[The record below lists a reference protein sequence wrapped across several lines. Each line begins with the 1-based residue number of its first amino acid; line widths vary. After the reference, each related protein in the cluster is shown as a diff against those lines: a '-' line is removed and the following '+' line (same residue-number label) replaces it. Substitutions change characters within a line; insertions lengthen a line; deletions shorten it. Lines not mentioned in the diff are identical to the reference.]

1 MTTTMGTDYN
11 ADKPFQYDTP
21 DRRRTRLF
29 QLDLNDEN
37 APLSGKL
44 ISFIDINLAL
54 GKFNFRGLWDAV
66 DEDYEPVLKKLS
78 GNVGYDALSWVWGPA
93 GNEQPLYLTT
103 IGPSLDSN
111 KEVDVGQGHEQN
123 GCIFIRPS
131 LYEFLVEY
139 RRRAYTKFL
148 WIDAIC
154 LDQASDEDKSLHIP
168 DLRQIYENADSVLY
182 WFGVGNPLTANA
194 LSQIEPVTR
203 LLELCANDSVE
214 LWKFP
219 TWERFNLPNRDSDFW
234 NGMRDLLTNKWWS
247 RLWTLQEAVA
257 TKEEPKRA
265 NTKGIRVFLYG
276 EKTIPWSTVENFTI
290 AASKCRID
298 DWLVA
303 GNWFVQVDDRHAF
316 DAIDEIRSCR
326 ENYTWGS
333 RLNAA
338 LLATMRRKATS
349 PVEMVLGQTA
359 LIDRREAEKLNLTF
373 ASSKETV
380 FVEFA
385 KYYIRQE
392 PFECLLNHI
401 ATEERCTGL
410 PSWCPNFA
418 SLKETMSLGSLW
430 FGDYTPEDPTLDDQ
444 FYHAGYD
451 NNLFS
456 RYTVPHSQTFG
467 MVFKI
472 AGNMARGKSP
482 YVDLYASNN
491 KRQMKLIENT
501 NFLRLCGMGV
511 DTVDHIIDCNPTADS
526 DDFLSH
532 ASLCG
537 TWKWLTQCLDLA
549 MSMKQERS
557 QALQNATGL
566 NLFTRTITANR
577 NIIRPFKGKETI
589 FDLKGK
595 TDFVQRYTKYM
606 DLLNTA
612 REAGQAMD
620 GSDMDEDTLDFM
632 HVLRCVTRRRRFF
645 TTAAGRIGIGPSN
658 TEPGDQLRVVF
669 FCSTPFL
676 MRPLSEGRSCLIG
689 ETYVHGL
696 MYGEAIELFRRKQLK
711 ETQWTLE

>member
-1 MTTTMGTDYN
+1 MINTMDLDHHAN
-11 ADKPFQYDTP
+11 KPFQYDTP

-44 ISFIDINLAL
+44 ISFFDVNHAL
-54 GKFNFRGLWDAV
+54 SNFSFRGFREAI
-66 DEDYEPVLKKLS
+66 DEDHEAVLKKLS
-78 GNVGYDALSWVWGPA
+78 GNVGYDALSWVWGPE
-93 GNEQPLYLTT
+93 GNERPLYLTT
-103 IGPSLDSN
+103 ISPILDGN
-111 KEVDVGQGHEQN
+111 KEVDVDQERERNGH
-123 GCIFIRPS
+123 ISIRPS
-131 LYEFLVEY
+131 LYEFLLEY

-154 LDQASDEDKSLHIP
+154 LNQASDEDKRLHIP
-168 DLRQIYENADSVLY
+168 DLREIYENADSVLY
-182 WFGVGNPLTANA
+182 WLGVGSPLTANA
-194 LSQIEPVTR
+194 LSQVGPVTQS
-203 LLELCANDSVE
+203 LELCANDSVE

-219 TWERFNLPNRDSDFW
+219 TWERFNLPNPDRDFW

-257 TKEEPKRA
+257 TKEDLKRG
-265 NTKGIRVFLYG
+265 NDKSTRVFLYG
-276 EKTIPWSTVENFTI
+276 EEKIPWLTVEDFTR
-290 AASKCRID
+290 AAGKCRIE
-298 DWLVA
+298 DWLVS
-303 GNWFVQVDDRHAF
+303 GKWFVQVDDRHAF

-326 ENYTWGS
+326 ANYTWGL

-359 LIDRREAEKLNLTF
+359 LIDRKEAEKLNLSF
-373 ASSKETV
+373 ASSKEAV

-401 ATEERCTGL
+401 ATEERCAGL

-418 SLKETMSLGSLW
+418 SSKETMSIGSLW
-430 FGDYTPEDPTLDDQ
+430 FGDYTPEDPTLDHQ

-482 YVDLYASNN
+482 YVDLYATKN
-491 KRQMKLIENT
+491 KRQMKAIEDT
-501 NFLRLCGMGV
+501 NFLRLCGMEV
-511 DTVDHIIDCNPTADS
+511 DTVDRIIDCNSGADS
-526 DDFLSH
+526 GDFLSY
-532 ASLCG
+532 ASLCETG
-537 TWKWLTQCLDLA
+537 KWLTRCLGLA
-549 MSMKQERS
+549 ASMSQETS
-557 QALQNATGL
+557 QGLQNAAGL
-566 NLFTRTITANR
+566 DLFTRTITANR

-595 TDFVQRYTKYM
+595 TDFVQRYTKYI

-612 REAGQAMD
+612 REAGQAID
-620 GSDMDEDTLDFM
+620 GSALGEDTLDFM

-669 FCSTPFL
+669 YCSTPFL
-676 MRPLSEGRSCLIG
+676 MRPASEGRSRLIG

-696 MYGEAIELFRRKQLK
+696 MYGEAIEMFRRKQLK
-711 ETQWTLE
+711 ETQWILE